1 MKYDDRMAL
10 AHLVMVFVGSY
21 IPSILL
27 FLNTLCAVRSSKD
40 PARTAFTYFKFALLV
55 FSAHA
60 LFDTAT
66 YGFFLFGSLK
76 FSDNYYEPDFDWA
89 RYATLIKALGIF
101 VRAFQAISKLS
112 DVVADILITIILLRL
127 STATLTIFSGN
138 ATGKKLRLVSYGAA
152 FVLSALAFIVF
163 GLQIRYIYEISEN
176 DVEIGLDCYLKS
188 VQIEFAVRVL
198 LFVICLGVLVRAV
211 MVKKQVKADKN
222 LTWASAMLLAASVVW
237 LLHTSFAMASLAAW
251 ENLSNAW
258 NMAPVDYEFYF
269 YIFEVIFGIWPQ
281 FAVLVLVYFIGLAKA
296 NGIWSRDQESLTH
309 VEEGK

>member
-1 MKYDDRMAL
+1 MKYFDRMAL
-10 AHLVMVFVGSY
+10 THLVMVFVGSY

-27 FLNTLCAVRSSKD
+27 FLNTLCTVRSSKD
-40 PARTAFTYFKFALLV
+40 PVRTAFTYLKFGLLA

-66 YGFFLFGSLK
+66 YGFYLFSSLK
-76 FSDNYYEPDFDWA
+76 FSENYHEPDFDWA

-127 STATLTIFSGN
+127 STATITVFSGN
-138 ATGKKLRLVSYGAA
+138 ATGKKLRLASYGAA

-198 LFVICLGVLVRAV
+198 LFVISLGVLVRAV
-211 MVKKQVKADKN
+211 MVKKQIKADKD
-222 LTWASAMLLAASVVW
+222 LTWVRLL
-237 LLHTSFAMASLAAW
+237 TYYM
-251 ENLSNAW
+251 
-258 NMAPVDYEFYF
+258 
-269 YIFEVIFGIWPQ
+269 
-281 FAVLVLVYFIGLAKA
+281 
-296 NGIWSRDQESLTH
+296 
-309 VEEGK
+309 